1 MRSKKILI
9 LSKSRIGLLLD
20 TIECILEGMKTP
32 AYLVVEY
39 FLSEVVPILSANGI
53 ADLLNASYMY
63 LNSEEDPRP
72 LPASKII

>member
-1 MRSKKILI
+1 
-9 LSKSRIGLLLD
+9 
-20 TIECILEGMKTP
+20 MKTP

-63 LNSEEDPRP
+63 LSSEEDPRP

>member
-9 LSKSRIGLLLD
+9 LSKSRIGLPLG
-20 TIECILEGMKTP
+20 TTKCILEGMKTP
-32 AYLVVEY
+32 TYLVVEY

-63 LNSEEDPRP
+63 LTSFR
-72 LPASKII
+72 